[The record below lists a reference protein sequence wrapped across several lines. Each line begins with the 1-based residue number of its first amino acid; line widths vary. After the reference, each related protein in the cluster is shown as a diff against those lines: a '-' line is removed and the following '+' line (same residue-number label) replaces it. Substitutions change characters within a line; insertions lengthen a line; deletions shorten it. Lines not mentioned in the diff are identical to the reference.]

1 MDFSG
6 QQKDYLAYK
15 ILALYAGA
23 FLVSMLACLSAAG
36 EESVSMDLS
45 DVAGAVSAREWTD
58 VEIAVSDE
66 SANTM
71 PLQPAAVTLDLVAAQ
86 RRALAQNPSLAAG
99 AERVNQ
105 ARFLVTKARSMY
117 FPQLDVNYRYSF
129 TWLPSGYTEPIEE
142 YLNEAD
148 DVLRTVRQELYMY
161 YATSRTATFSLNDR
175 RTIRSYLND
184 TEDLLEL
191 GRDYLESPQEN
202 ASINLTAGWLLF
214 DGFAREYANAMAK
227 HGYGEAKAAFR
238 DGQRILLDAIAQAY
252 YGAQFAREQIVI
264 ADSAMA
270 FFERLLKDAKARRRV
285 GRGPTSH
292 VLNFETGLYAAKGN
306 LLRAKREYEMARIA
320 LSVLLGYEEGY
331 LPDTVGFA
339 ELEMETPETMTLP
352 DAAAMLS
359 LAHAYRPDIEQRE
372 LGLKRAQAAVRR
384 EYARFA
390 PQIAAFATASTSNV
404 NETNFNGDRI
414 TTTVGINASMNL
426 FSGGRRRAEVLE
438 AKHARRESEWH
449 LRGMEQK
456 IAGEVNKALLDL
468 ETAQEAVKL
477 QRSAAACVEKNRDL
491 VEKEYNAGKAMLA
504 QLNQAQNDYVQ
515 AMGLLAQARVN
526 LQRSWQGLHH
536 ATGVSLALLNEEHSD
551 VTVGIRQSA
560 AQSEVASKEK
570 GNE

>member
-1 MDFSG
+1 
-6 QQKDYLAYK
+6 
-15 ILALYAGA
+15 
-23 FLVSMLACLSAAG
+23 
-36 EESVSMDLS
+36 
-45 DVAGAVSAREWTD
+45 
-58 VEIAVSDE
+58 
-66 SANTM
+66 
-71 PLQPAAVTLDLVAAQ
+71 
-86 RRALAQNPSLAAG
+86 
-99 AERVNQ
+99 
-105 ARFLVTKARSMY
+105 MY

-161 YATSRTATFSLNDR
+161 YATSRGATFSLNDR

-320 LSVLLGYEEGY
+320 LSVLLGFEEGY
-331 LPDTVGFA
+331 LPDTIGFA
-339 ELEMETPETMTLP
+339 ELEVETPETMTLP
-352 DAAAMLS
+352 DADAMLS

-449 LRGMEQK
+449 LRGLEQK

-468 ETAQEAVKL
+468 ETAQESLEKKI
-477 QRSAAACVEKNRDL
+477 AAEVTPCEKCTC
-491 VEKEYNAGKAMLA
+491 A
-504 QLNQAQNDYVQ
+504 Q
-515 AMGLLAQARVN
+515 
-526 LQRSWQGLHH
+526 
-536 ATGVSLALLNEEHSD
+536 
-551 VTVGIRQSA
+551 
-560 AQSEVASKEK
+560 
-570 GNE
+570 